1 MKAMTNLLADQV
13 RQVAADVFNVP
24 VDRLRLETTRDEVP
38 QWDSL
43 HHINLVIAL
52 EQTFGI
58 QFTPEH
64 MEQMLSI
71 ELVTLIVSELTG
83 GREIGH

>member
-1 MKAMTNLLADQV
+1 MTNPIGDRV
-13 RQVAADVFNVP
+13 RRVAADVFNVP
-24 VDRLRLETTRDEVP
+24 VDQLQLDATRDDIA

-52 EQTFGI
+52 EQTFDI

-64 MEQMLSI
+64 MEQMLSL
-71 ELVTLIVSELTG
+71 ELIALIVGELTAAPDQ
-83 GREIGH
+83 RP